1 MTQLLYPLSADGLV
15 SFTCGERKLFE
26 REKVYKFFSK
36 IDNAFIGLSKAFDIC
51 KEVCLYVLKVIFQTK
66 QCIEIKG
73 IKTCTL
79 KVLSCKLYNDKYMIP
94 STKITNT
101 GIFAFIDVVVFK
113 LLSPVLFANRKD
125 NRNC

>member
-1 MTQLLYPLSADGLV
+1 
-15 SFTCGERKLFE
+15 
-26 REKVYKFFSK
+26 
-36 IDNAFIGLSKAFDIC
+36 
-51 KEVCLYVLKVIFQTK
+51 
-66 QCIEIKG
+66 
-73 IKTCTL
+73 
-79 KVLSCKLYNDKYMIP
+79 MIP